1 MMGLSLTPCPARLSL
16 ALPGTFLLALAAAG
30 SLVLGTLG
38 VAPALAQDDASPS
51 DSIPTPAVSLP
62 PSQDLLL
69 ASTRAAKPIT
79 LAEAVELARRNSL
92 LRVEARGRSRTAAA
106 QVRSA
111 YGAFIPTLSVTG
123 GGTRQLPS
131 SGDRTLIQNGQ
142 VVVLPATPWSY
153 NTTISSSLQ
162 LFDGG
167 RRFFELSQAHAEED
181 AAETNEGAQQFE
193 AVLEAKQQY
202 FNVIA
207 WREAVAAATV
217 QLQQAEQQL
226 KTAVLRVRAGS
237 ATRSDSLR
245 SLIQVSDARLSLIE
259 ARNNVVVA
267 NASLTRA
274 IGSPEPVTAAG
285 EDSTSLVG
293 IAVSETELVR
303 LVERSPSVQQ
313 AEAELDVAAAGQ
325 KVARTGYI
333 PTVSASYSYTGS
345 GTERPFAFGTED
357 FSYNG
362 GLRLSFN
369 VPVFDQFTR
378 EESVVRADVAKD
390 NAEAALRDA
399 KLAAHEALAQ
409 RLADY
414 RNAEER
420 VLTQTATLSTAEEDY
435 RVQERRYQVGASTLL
450 DLLASQTQV
459 NQARQN
465 LIRARYDQRVAK
477 AQLEALVGRS
487 L

>member
-1 MMGLSLTPCPARLSL
+1 MRRQTP
-16 ALPGTFLLALAAAG
+16 LLATSLFVLAALMAA
-30 SLVLGTLG
+30 
-38 VAPALAQDDASPS
+38 APASAQNTTAGQDTMSTQSTMAPQDTVPAQD
-51 DSIPTPAVSLP
+51 IVPAH
-62 PSQDLLL
+62 DLLL
-69 ASTRAAKPIT
+69 ASTATPRPIT

-92 LRVEARGRSRTAAA
+92 VRVEARGRSRTAAA

-111 YGAFIPTLSVTG
+111 YGAFVPTLNITG
-123 GGTRQLPS
+123 GGTRQLPE
-131 SGDRTLIQNGQ
+131 GDRTRIENGQ
-142 VVVLPATPWSY
+142 VIVLPPTPWSY
-153 NTTISSSLQ
+153 NTTIGSSLQ

-167 RRFFELSQAHAEED
+167 RRLFELHQAHAEQD
-181 AAETNEGAQQFE
+181 AAETNENAQQFE

-202 FNVIA
+202 FNVLA

-217 QLQQAEQQL
+217 QLEQAEQQL

-245 SLIQVSDARLSLIE
+245 SVIQVSDARLALSE
-259 ARNNVVVA
+259 SRYNVVVA

-274 IGSPEPVTAAG
+274 VASPEPVTAAS
-285 EDSTSLVG
+285 EDSVSLTGISVG
-293 IAVSETELVR
+293 EAELVQI
-303 LVERSPSVQQ
+303 VERSPSVQQ
-313 AEAELDVAAAGQ
+313 AEADLQVALAGQ

-333 PTVSASYSYTGS
+333 PTVNAAYNYSGS
-345 GTERPFAFGTED
+345 GTDRPFAFGTDD

-362 GLRLSFN
+362 SLRLSFN
-369 VPVFDQFTR
+369 IPIFDQLAR

-390 NAEAALRDA
+390 NAAATLRDA
-399 KLAAHEALAQ
+399 ILAARQSLAQ

-414 RNAEER
+414 RSAEER
-420 VLTQTATLSTAEEDY
+420 VFTQTATLSTAEEDY

-450 DLLASQTQV
+450 DLLASQTLV

>member
-1 MMGLSLTPCPARLSL
+1 MRRRTP
-16 ALPGTFLLALAAAG
+16 LLAASLLVLAALIAADPA
-30 SLVLGTLG
+30 SAQNTTTAQDTVPAQDL
-38 VAPALAQDDASPS
+38 APAH
-51 DSIPTPAVSLP
+51 
-62 PSQDLLL
+62 DLLL
-69 ASTRAAKPIT
+69 ASTPTPRPIT

-92 LRVEARGRSRTAAA
+92 VRVEARGRSRTAAA

-111 YGAFIPTLSVTG
+111 YGAFVPTLSVTG
-123 GGTRQLPS
+123 GGNRQLPEG
-131 SGDRTLIQNGQ
+131 GDRTRYDQNGQ
-142 VVVLPATPWSY
+142 LVVLSPTPWSY
-153 NTTISSSLQ
+153 NTTIGSSLQ

-167 RRFFELSQAHAEED
+167 RRLFELHQAHAEQD
-181 AAETNEGAQQFE
+181 AAETNENAQQFE

-202 FNVIA
+202 FNVLA
-207 WREAVAAATV
+207 WREAVAAAVV
-217 QLQQAEQQL
+217 QLEQAEQQL

-245 SLIQVSDARLSLIE
+245 SVIQVSDARLALIE

-274 IGSPEPVTAAG
+274 VASPEPVTAAS
-285 EDSTSLVG
+285 EDSVSLTGISVG
-293 IAVSETELVR
+293 EAELVR
-303 LVERSPSVQQ
+303 LVEGSPSVQQ
-313 AEAELDVAAAGQ
+313 AAADLDVAVAGQ

-333 PTVSASYSYTGS
+333 PTVNATYNYTGS
-345 GTERPFAFGTED
+345 GTERPFAFGTDD
-357 FSYNG
+357 FDYNG
-362 GLRLSFN
+362 SLRLSFN
-369 VPVFDQFTR
+369 IPIFDQLAR
-378 EESVVRADVAKD
+378 EESVVRANVAKD
-390 NAEAALRDA
+390 NAEATLRDA
-399 KLAAHEALAQ
+399 ILAARQSLAQ

-420 VLTQTATLSTAEEDY
+420 VFTQTATLSTAEEDY

-450 DLLASQTQV
+450 DLLASQTLV

>member
-1 MMGLSLTPCPARLSL
+1 MRRRTPLLAASLLVLAASLTAAEPASAQNSMAPQDTVSAPDL
-16 ALPGTFLLALAAAG
+16 A
-30 SLVLGTLG
+30 
-38 VAPALAQDDASPS
+38 PS
-51 DSIPTPAVSLP
+51 H
-62 PSQDLLL
+62 DLLL
-69 ASTRAAKPIT
+69 ASTPAPRPIT
-79 LAEAVELARRNSL
+79 LAEAVDLARRNAL
-92 LRVEARGRSRTAAA
+92 VRVQARGRSRTAAA

-111 YGAFIPTLSVTG
+111 YGAFVPTLSVTG
-123 GGTRQLPS
+123 GGTRQLPE
-131 SGDRTLIQNGQ
+131 SGDRTRIENGQ
-142 VVVLPATPWSY
+142 VIVLPATPWSY
-153 NTTISSSLQ
+153 NTTIGSSLQ

-167 RRFFELSQAHAEED
+167 RRLFELHQAHAEQD
-181 AAETNEGAQQFE
+181 AAETNESAQQFE

-202 FNVIA
+202 FNVLA
-207 WREAVAAATV
+207 WREAEAAAQV
-217 QLQQAEQQL
+217 QLEQAEQQL

-245 SLIQVSDARLSLIE
+245 SVIQVSTARLAISE

-274 IGSPEPVTAAG
+274 VASPEPVTAAS

-293 IAVSETELVR
+293 ISVGEAELVR
-303 LVERSPSVQQ
+303 LVEQSPSVQQ
-313 AEAELDVAAAGQ
+313 AEADLDVARAGQ

-333 PTVSASYSYTGS
+333 PTVNAAYNYSGS
-345 GTERPFAFGTED
+345 GTERPFAFGSD
-357 FSYNG
+357 AFDYNG
-362 GLRLSFN
+362 SLRLSFN
-369 VPVFDQFTR
+369 IPIFDQLAR

-390 NAEAALRDA
+390 NAEAALKDA
-399 KLAAHEALAQ
+399 KLAAHQSLAQ

-414 RNAEER
+414 RSAEER
-420 VLTQTATLSTAEEDY
+420 VFTQTATLSTAEEDY

-450 DLLASQTQV
+450 DLLASQTLV
-459 NQARQN
+459 NQARQD

>member
-1 MMGLSLTPCPARLSL
+1 MTALRLPSSKRL
-16 ALPGTFLLALAAAG
+16 WIALPGAAALLLSLHAAPRALAEDEG
-30 SLVLGTLG
+30 SAPDSVGTQAE
-38 VAPALAQDDASPS
+38 VSVPPPAS
-51 DSIPTPAVSLP
+51 DLI
-62 PSQDLLL
+62 L
-69 ASTRAAKPIT
+69 ASTPAPKPIT
-79 LAEAVELARRNSL
+79 LAEATELARRNAL
-92 LRVEARGRSRTAAA
+92 IRVEARGRARNAAA
-106 QVRSA
+106 SVRSA
-111 YGAFIPTLSVTG
+111 YGAFIPSVAITG
-123 GGTRQLPS
+123 GGTRQLPEAS
-131 SGDRTLIQNGQ
+131 NRTRIENGQ
-142 VVVLPATPWSY
+142 VIVLPATPWSY

-167 RRFFELSQAHAEED
+167 RRLFELHQAQAEQD
-181 AAETNEGAQQFE
+181 ASETNESWQQYQ
-193 AVLEAKQQY
+193 AMLAAKQEY
-202 FNVIA
+202 FNVLA
-207 WREAVAAATV
+207 WREAEAAAAA
-217 QLQQAEQQL
+217 QLEQAQQQL

-245 SLIQVSDARLSLIE
+245 SVIQVSDARLTLVE

-274 IGSPEPVTAAG
+274 VGSPEPVTAAG

-293 IAVSETELVR
+293 ISVGEAELVR
-303 LVERSPSVQQ
+303 LVEQSPSVEQ
-313 AEAELDVAAAGQ
+313 AKAELDVAIAGQ

-333 PTVSASYSYTGS
+333 PTVNASYNYTGS
-345 GTERPFAFGTED
+345 GTERPFAFGTD
-357 FSYNG
+357 AFDYNG
-362 GLRLSFN
+362 ALRLSFN
-369 VPVFDQFTR
+369 IPIFDQLAR
-378 EESVVRADVAKD
+378 EESVVRADVTKD

-399 KLAAHEALAQ
+399 KLAARQDLAQ

-420 VLTQTATLSTAEEDY
+420 VFTQTATLSTAEEDY

-465 LIRARYDQRVAK
+465 LIRARFDQRVAK
-477 AQLEALVGRS
+477 AQLEALVGRP

>member
-1 MMGLSLTPCPARLSL
+1 MRN
-16 ALPGTFLLALAAAG
+16 LAAPL
-30 SLVLGTLG
+30 LVALLCL
-38 VAPALAQDDASPS
+38 VPIEPVFAQMAPP
-51 DSIPTPAVSLP
+51 DSVPVPDVP
-62 PSQDLLL
+62 PRDPLL
-69 ASTRAAKPIT
+69 ASTPEPRPIN

-92 LRVEARGRSRTAAA
+92 IRVQARGRSRTASAA
-106 QVRSA
+106 VRSA
-111 YGAFIPTLSVTG
+111 YGAYVPTLNITG
-123 GGTRQLPS
+123 GGNRQLPE
-131 SGDRTLIQNGQ
+131 GQGRTAFDQNGQ

-167 RRFFELSQAHAEED
+167 RRLYELHQAHAEED
-181 AAETNEGAQQFE
+181 ASETNENQQQFQ
-193 AVLEAKQQY
+193 AVLDAKQQY
-202 FNVIA
+202 FNVLA
-207 WREAVAAATV
+207 WREAEAAAV
-217 QLQQAEQQL
+217 AQLEQAEQQL

-237 ATRSDSLR
+237 TTRSDSLR
-245 SLIQVSDARLSLIE
+245 SVIQVFDARLTLSE

-274 IGSPEPVTAAG
+274 VGSDVPVTAAA

-293 IAVSETELVR
+293 ISVSEAELVK
-303 LVERSPSVQQ
+303 LVDRSPSVQL
-313 AEAELDVAAAGQ
+313 AEAEMDVASVGQ

-333 PTVSASYSYTGS
+333 PTVNASYSYSGS

-357 FSYNG
+357 FDYNG
-362 GLRLSFN
+362 ALRLSFN
-369 VPVFDQFTR
+369 IPIFDQFAR
-378 EESVVRADVAKD
+378 EESVVRANVAKD
-390 NAEAALRDA
+390 NAEASLRDA
-399 KLAAHEALAQ
+399 RLAAHQSLAQ
-409 RLADY
+409 ALADY

-420 VLTQTATLSTAEEDY
+420 VFTQTATLSTADEDY

-459 NQARQN
+459 NQARQA
-465 LIRARYDQRVAK
+465 LIRARLDQRVAK